1 MEEEA
6 ADKPLD
12 FIRSII
18 SNDRENEKNEGRVHT
33 RFPPEPNGYLH
44 LGHAKSI
51 CLNFGVAEEF
61 GGVCNLRLDDTNPA
75 AEKTEYAEAIMA
87 DLRWLGFDWEDRL
100 FHASDYFD
108 QLFAWAIQLIEHGK
122 AFVCDL
128 TF

>member
-18 SNDRENEKNEGRVHT
+18 SNDRENGKNEGRVHT

-61 GGVCNLRLDDTNPA
+61 GGICNL
-75 AEKTEYAEAIMA
+75 
-87 DLRWLGFDWEDRL
+87 
-100 FHASDYFD
+100 S
-108 QLFAWAIQLIEHGK
+108 LIHI
-122 AFVCDL
+122 
-128 TF
+128 